1 MKSAIGLLMAPKRS
15 DAENAESG
23 RPRATSTR
31 NADTKMGWQH
41 TVKNVQ
47 IKLQIGPVGGG
58 WL

>member
-1 MKSAIGLLMAPKRS
+1 MAPKRS